1 MSSHRIVVQL
11 QLVKRN
17 PIDDN
22 DAMAFV
28 GIDFGTTNSAVAV
41 ADAAGGVQLVPLAG
55 ATHWRTVLYFEQGGG
70 LTAGGPAIARYLET
84 EGEGRLVQS
93 IKSHL
98 ASAAFS
104 RTTIFGRRW
113 QLEDMIAAYL
123 RQIRAAAPFDLGTRA
138 VVGRPVRYWGAE
150 SPDDDARAVARMRD
164 ALDKAG
170 FEEVVFE
177 YEPVGAA
184 ARYAARLDRE
194 EQIVV
199 ADFGGGTTD
208 FSVVRVPSGAVL
220 ATGGIGVSGDAFD
233 ARVIDA
239 IVAPALGR
247 GTRYRD
253 ELGGEAPVPAWLYGH
268 LRRWHYLSFLKGEAT
283 LRLLDRV
290 AHGALDPV
298 RVRRLVRVVE
308 DDLGLVLHRAVEGAK
323 VRLSAR
329 DADRVTLD
337 AVDLDLAIARDGFE
351 GWLAP
356 DLEAIDGVLDDVL
369 ARAGV
374 TAANIDRVF
383 ATGGTSL
390 VPVVRGRLAA
400 RFGADKLVGGEELT
414 SVAWGLAARAR
425 QVFG

>member
-1 MSSHRIVVQL
+1 MG
-11 QLVKRN
+11 
-17 PIDDN
+17 
-22 DAMAFV
+22 FV
-28 GIDFGTTNSAVAV
+28 GIDFGTTNSAVAI
-41 ADAAGGVQLVPLAG
+41 ADGAGNVQLVPLAG
-55 ATHWRTVLYFEQGGG
+55 APHWRTVLYFEPGGG
-70 LTAGGPAIARYLET
+70 LTAGSPAIARYLET
-84 EGEGRLVQS
+84 EGEGRLIQS

-104 RTTIFGRRW
+104 RTTILGRRW

-123 RQIRAAAPFDLGTRA
+123 RQIRAAAPIDLGRRA

-150 SPDDDARAVARMRD
+150 SADDDARAVSRMRE
-164 ALDKAG
+164 ALGRAG
-170 FEEVVFE
+170 FDEVVFE

-208 FSVVRVPSGAVL
+208 FSVVRVPSGEVL

-239 IVAPALGR
+239 VVAPALGR

-253 ELGGEAPVPAWLYGH
+253 EMGGEAPVPAWLYGH
-268 LRRWHYLSFLKGEAT
+268 LRRWHYLSFLKDPST
-283 LRLLDRV
+283 LQLLDRV
-290 AHGALDPV
+290 ERGAIEPA
-298 RVRRLVRVVE
+298 RIERLVRVVA

-323 VRLSAR
+323 VRLSSR
-329 DADRVTLD
+329 DADRVALD
-337 AVDLDLAIARDGFE
+337 AIDLDLAVTRAGFE
-351 GWLAP
+351 AWVAGDLA
-356 DLEAIDGVLDDVL
+356 AIDRVLDDVL

-374 TAANIDRVF
+374 AAAEVDRVF
-383 ATGGTSL
+383 ATGGSSL
-390 VPVVRGRLAA
+390 VPAVRARLAD
-400 RFGADKLVGGEELT
+400 RFGPGKLVGGEELT

-425 QVFG
+425 EVFEGQPRRSPEALGG

>member
-1 MSSHRIVVQL
+1 MGS
-11 QLVKRN
+11 
-17 PIDDN
+17 PG
-22 DAMAFV
+22 FV
-28 GIDFGTTNSAVAV
+28 GIDFGTTNSAIAI
-41 ADAAGGVQLVPLAG
+41 ADDRGGVQLVPLAG
-55 ATHWRTVLYFEQGGG
+55 APHWRTVLYFEPGGG
-70 LTAGGPAIARYLET
+70 LTAGAPAIARYLET
-84 EGEGRLVQS
+84 EGEGRLIQS

-113 QLEDMIAAYL
+113 QIDDIIAAYL
-123 RQIRAAAPFDLGTRA
+123 RQVRAAAPVDLGRRA

-150 SPDDDARAVARMRD
+150 SADDDARAVARMQD
-164 ALDKAG
+164 ALAKAG
-170 FEEVVFE
+170 FDDVVFE

-208 FSVVRVPSGAVL
+208 FTVIRVPSGTVL

-253 ELGGEAPVPAWLYGH
+253 EMGGEAPVPAWLYGH
-268 LRRWHYLSFLKGEAT
+268 LRRWHYLSFLRDEAT

-290 AHGALDPV
+290 ARGAREPA
-298 RVRRLVRVVE
+298 RFARLVRVVE

-323 VRLSAR
+323 VRLSAS
-329 DADRVTLD
+329 DADRVALD
-337 AVDLDLAIARDGFE
+337 AIDLDLPIVRTGFE
-351 GWLAP
+351 GWIGADLA
-356 DLEAIDGVLDDVL
+356 AIEQVLDDVL
-369 ARAGV
+369 ARAGL
-374 TAANIDRVF
+374 AERDIDRVF

-390 VPVVRGRLAA
+390 VPAVRARLAA
-400 RFGADKLVGGEELT
+400 RFGGAKLVGGEELT

>member
-1 MSSHRIVVQL
+1 MGF
-11 QLVKRN
+11 
-17 PIDDN
+17 
-22 DAMAFV
+22 MGFV

-41 ADAAGGVQLVPLAG
+41 ADAAGDVQLVPLDG
-55 ATHWRTVLYFEQGGG
+55 APHWRTVLYFEPGGG
-70 LTAGGPAIARYLET
+70 LTAGGPAIARYLDT
-84 EGEGRLVQS
+84 EGEGRLIQS

-98 ASAAFS
+98 ASASFS

-113 QLEDMIAAYL
+113 QIDDMIGAYL
-123 RQIRAAAPFDLGTRA
+123 RQIRAAAPFDLGRRA
-138 VVGRPVRYWGAE
+138 VVGRPVRYWGAD
-150 SPDDDARAVARMRD
+150 SADDDDRAVARMRD
-164 ALDKAG
+164 ALGKAG

-208 FSVVRVPSGAVL
+208 FSVVRVPSGRVL

-239 IVAPALGR
+239 IVAPAMGR

-253 ELGGEAPVPAWLYGH
+253 EMGAEAPVPAWLYGH
-268 LRRWHYLSFLKGEAT
+268 LRRWHYLSFLKDEAT

-290 AHGALDPV
+290 TRGAVEPA
-298 RVRRLVRVVE
+298 RFARLVRVVE

-323 VRLSAR
+323 VRLSSR
-329 DADRVTLD
+329 DADRVALD
-337 AVDLDLAIARDGFE
+337 AIELDLAITRAGFE
-351 GWLAP
+351 DWIGDDLAAI
-356 DLEAIDGVLDDVL
+356 EAVLDDVL

-374 TAANIDRVF
+374 ADRDVDRVF

-390 VPVVRGRLAA
+390 VPAVRARLAA
-400 RFGADKLVGGEELT
+400 RFGDDKLVGGEELT

>member
-1 MSSHRIVVQL
+1 MS
-11 QLVKRN
+11 
-17 PIDDN
+17 
-22 DAMAFV
+22 FV
-28 GIDFGTTNSAVAV
+28 GIDFGTTNSAVAI
-41 ADAAGGVQLVPLAG
+41 ADATGGVQLVPLAG
-55 ATHWRTVLYFEQGGG
+55 APHWRTVLYFEPSGA
-70 LTAGGPAIARYLET
+70 LTAGSPAIARYLET
-84 EGEGRLVQS
+84 GGEGRLVQS

-123 RQIRAAAPFDLGTRA
+123 RQVRAAASIDLGNRA

-150 SPDDDARAVARMRD
+150 TTEDDDRAMARMRG
-164 ALDKAG
+164 ALATAG
-170 FEEVVFE
+170 FDEVVFE

-184 ARYAARLDRE
+184 ARYAARLDHD

-208 FSVVRVPSGAVL
+208 FSVVRVPSGTVL

-253 ELGGEAPVPAWLYGH
+253 EMGGEAPVPAWLYGK
-268 LRRWHYLSFLKGEAT
+268 LRRWHYLSFLREEST
-283 LRLLDRV
+283 LRLLERV
-290 AHGALDPV
+290 AQGAIE
-298 RVRRLVRVVE
+298 RVRFDRLVRLVDE
-308 DDLGLVLHRAVEGAK
+308 DLGLVLHRAVEGAK
-323 VRLSAR
+323 VRLSSR
-329 DADRVTLD
+329 DRDRVEL
-337 AVDLDLAIARDGFE
+337 AAIELDLEATRAGFE
-351 GWLAP
+351 DWISE
-356 DLEAIDGVLDDVL
+356 DLVAIDGVLDDVL

-374 TAANIDRVF
+374 AAGDIDRVF

-390 VPVVRGRLAA
+390 VPAVRDRLAA
-400 RFGADKLVGGEELT
+400 RFGAGKLVGGDELT

>member
-1 MSSHRIVVQL
+1 
-11 QLVKRN
+11 
-17 PIDDN
+17 
-22 DAMAFV
+22 MAFV
-28 GIDFGTTNSAVAV
+28 GIDFGTTNSAVAI
-41 ADAAGGVQLVPLAG
+41 ADDAGAVQLVPLAG
-55 ATHWRTVLYFEQGGG
+55 VSHWRTVLYFEPGGK

-84 EGEGRLVQS
+84 GGEGRLIQS

-98 ASAAFS
+98 ASASFS

-123 RQIRAAAPFDLGTRA
+123 RQVRAAAPFDLGPRA

-150 SPDDDARAVARMRD
+150 SAQDDARAVTRMRD
-164 ALDKAG
+164 ALGKAG
-170 FEEVVFE
+170 FDDVVFE

-208 FSVVRVPSGAVL
+208 FSVVRVPSGTVL

-233 ARVIDA
+233 ARMIDA
-239 IVAPALGR
+239 VVAPALGR
-247 GTRYRD
+247 GSRYRVD
-253 ELGGEAPVPAWLYGH
+253 EMGGEAPVPAWIYGN
-268 LRRWHYLSFLKGEAT
+268 LRRWHYLSFLKEEST

-290 AHGALDPV
+290 VQGALEPAKIE
-298 RVRRLVRVVE
+298 RLTQLIDE
-308 DDLGLVLHRAVEGAK
+308 DLGLVLHRAVEGAK
-323 VRLSAR
+323 VRMSSH
-329 DADRVTLD
+329 DDERVTLEPIG
-337 AVDLDLAIARDGFE
+337 LDLPVARAGFE
-351 GWLAP
+351 GWIAEDLA
-356 DLEAIDGVLDDVL
+356 AIDSVLDDVL

-374 TAANIDRVF
+374 TPEQIDRVF

-390 VPVVRGRLAA
+390 VPAVRGRLAA
-400 RFGADKLVGGEELT
+400 RFGQAKLIGGEELT

-425 QVFG
+425 QVFGG

>member
-1 MSSHRIVVQL
+1 MG
-11 QLVKRN
+11 
-17 PIDDN
+17 
-22 DAMAFV
+22 FV

-41 ADAAGGVQLVPLAG
+41 ADDAGDVTLVPLAG
-55 ATHWRTVLYFEQGGG
+55 LPHWRTVLFFEAGGA
-70 LTAGGPAIARYLET
+70 LTAGTPGISRYLET
-84 EGEGRLVQS
+84 GGEGRLIQS

-98 ASAAFS
+98 ASETFS

-113 QLEDMIAAYL
+113 QLEDMIAAFL
-123 RQIRAAAPFDLGTRA
+123 RQVRAAAPFDLGSRA

-150 SPDDDARAVARMRD
+150 TPEDDARAVARMRE
-164 ALDKAG
+164 ALGKAG
-170 FEEVVFE
+170 FDEVVFE
-177 YEPVGAA
+177 LEPVGAA
-184 ARYAARLDRE
+184 ARYAARLERE

-208 FSVVRVPSGAVL
+208 FSVVRVPSGQVL

-247 GTRYRD
+247 GSKYRD
-253 ELGGEAPVPAWLYGH
+253 EMGGEAPVPAWIYSK
-268 LRRWHYLSFLKGEAT
+268 LRRWHYLSFLKEEST

-290 AHGALDPV
+290 TQGALEPV
-298 RVRRLVRVVE
+298 RIERLTRVIDE
-308 DDLGLVLHRAVEGAK
+308 DLGLVLHRAVEGAK
-323 VRLSAR
+323 VRLSSR
-329 DADRVTLD
+329 EDERVALD
-337 AVDLDLAIARDGFE
+337 EIELDLAVTRKGFE
-351 GWLAP
+351 GWLAE
-356 DLEAIDGVLDDVL
+356 DLAAIDRVLDDVL

-374 TAANIDRVF
+374 DAGAIDRVF

-390 VPVVRGRLAA
+390 VPAVRDRLAA
-400 RFGADKLVGGEELT
+400 RFGAGKLVGGEELT